1 MIDKAS
7 TPTQP
12 PQSQGTQQK
21 HPRSSNRAG
30 YVRFADMLGA
40 SARSPG
46 DKPQMLDP
54 RSATKPYSVG
64 ADIGQDAVRFDARPI
79 VGPVSENMAEAAA
92 VLPSRMMEPPAVGDA
107 LTGAPPKLHIE
118 PQSLF
123 SDLLATGSPAGGPY
137 ATKAL
142 ASHPPAD
149 AQKLRPMAL
158 LNILAPTISAPG
170 AKAPPMSMTVQAS
183 DGTATPKHTQLVGK
197 FVPNANSFAQVVVLP
212 REIRVSVKGAQ
223 LQADEIESLLRD
235 IRQALNSH
243 GLASHKIIFKHS
255 GREA

>member
-1 MIDKAS
+1 MIDKTS

-12 PQSQGTQQK
+12 PQSQSTQQK
-21 HPRSSNRAG
+21 HLRSSNRAG
-30 YVRFADMLGA
+30 YVRFADMLGT
-40 SARSPG
+40 SVRSPG
-46 DKPQMLDP
+46 DRPQMLDP
-54 RSATKPYSVG
+54 RTSAKPYSVG

-92 VLPSRMMEPPAVGDA
+92 ELPPRMMDTPAVGDA
-107 LTGAPPKLHIE
+107 LTAVPPKLHIG

-123 SDLLATGSPAGGPY
+123 SDLLATGSPAAWPY

-142 ASHPPAD
+142 ASHAPAD

-158 LNILAPTISAPG
+158 LNILAPAIAAPG
-170 AKAPPMSMTVQAS
+170 TKAPPMSMTVQAS

-197 FVPNANSFAQVVVLP
+197 FVPNASSFAQVVVFP

-235 IRQALNSH
+235 IRQALNSY